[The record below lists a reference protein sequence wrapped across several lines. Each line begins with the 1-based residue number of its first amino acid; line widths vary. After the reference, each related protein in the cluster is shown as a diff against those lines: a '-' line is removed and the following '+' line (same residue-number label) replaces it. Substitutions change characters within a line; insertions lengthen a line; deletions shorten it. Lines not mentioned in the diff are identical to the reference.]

1 MEHHN
6 YDRVRQMR
14 EDHIPFARIEEL
26 VNAGR
31 GDVIIDFGSGD
42 GFYAV
47 KFAQL
52 IGDGM
57 VYAFEHNSAGVDAI
71 RKNIA
76 SNGIKNVQI
85 IEKDICSSDLPGGF
99 NKVFFSNVFHDLDCQ
114 DKLLDQLGRVA
125 GLEITFIEFKPDT
138 PFGPPRDIRFSS
150 EELAGKLG
158 RHGFDLVKEIE
169 FEYHYAQ
176 KYRARQNR

>member
-1 MEHHN
+1 
-6 YDRVRQMR
+6 
-14 EDHIPFARIEEL
+14 
-26 VNAGR
+26 
-31 GDVIIDFGSGD
+31 
-42 GFYAV
+42 
-47 KFAQL
+47 
-52 IGDGM
+52 
-57 VYAFEHNSAGVDAI
+57 
-71 RKNIA
+71 KNIA

-114 DKLLDQLGRVA
+114 DKLLDRLGRVA

-150 EELAGKLG
+150 EALAGKLG
-158 RHGFDLVKEIE
+158 KHGFDLIKEIE

-176 KYRARQNR
+176 KYRARTKLGGEMSAEIALKAVMISLHVEVPKVHDIRKVVRVYLAG